1 MVNLYVSPFEK
12 RYTAKLF
19 SCSTVFIGILF
30 LFTLIAPY
38 IIVYITNGNISL
50 LQLK

>member
-19 SCSTVFIGILF
+19 SCSTVFVGILF
-30 LFTLIAPY
+30 LLTIVLPY
-38 IIVYITNGNISL
+38 IIVYVTNGKNDYNS
-50 LQLK
+50 